1 MWREDDRHA
10 TSDGRTDV
18 TERPRL
24 APLAPAERTDEQK
37 AIIDSLDN
45 KLNIF
50 TTFVR
55 NPALFT
61 AYAKFAG
68 RLLYRSGL
76 PPTVREILILR
87 TAYRC
92 RSAYEW
98 VHHVEIGTQ
107 EGVPADVIAA
117 LRTERPTGI
126 DANTALLVSA
136 ADELAANHELT
147 DETWTGLRGIFDE
160 QQMIEIC
167 MLVGNYVMT
176 AGVLKSLRVPLED
189 GYTAPDW

>member
-1 MWREDDRHA
+1 M
-10 TSDGRTDV
+10 
-18 TERPRL
+18 TEHPRL
-24 APLAPAERTDEQK
+24 APLAPAERTDEQR

-45 KLNIF
+45 ELNIF

-55 NPALFT
+55 NPALFK
-61 AYAKFAG
+61 AYATFAG

-76 PPTVREILILR
+76 PPAVREVLILR

-98 VHHVEIGTQ
+98 VHHVEIGEQ
-107 EGVPADVIAA
+107 AGVPADVIAA
-117 LRTERPTGI
+117 LGTEQPTGI
-126 DANTALLVSA
+126 DADTALLVSA
-136 ADELAANHELT
+136 ADQLTATHDLA
-147 DETWTGLRGIFDE
+147 DETWAGLRGIFDE
-160 QQMIEIC
+160 QQLIEIC

-189 GYTAPDW
+189 GYTTPDW